1 MAKQIITPVQK
12 RFSDVDS
19 FMHVNNI
26 WQQSYFDMGKTDFY
40 TTVLGTTG
48 VFDKLRI
55 ITASTHTDY
64 YGQVRLMDDIIVTTD
79 VSRIGNKSMTLHQR
93 IMCGDKCLTESSSV
107 MIAFD
112 FDTQHTVAIPD
123 SWRENLEEYLVH
135 SEGLLLLSYR
145 K

>member
-1 MAKQIITPVQK
+1 MAKQLITPVQK

-40 TTVLGTTG
+40 TKVLGITG

-64 YGQVRLMDDIIVTTD
+64 FGQVRLMDDIVVTTD
-79 VSRIGNKSMTLHQR
+79 VSRLGNKSMTLHQR
-93 IMCGDKCLTESSSV
+93 ITLGDKCLTESSSV
-107 MIAFD
+107 MVAFD
-112 FDTQHTVAIPD
+112 FETQQTVSMPQE
-123 SWRENLEEYLVH
+123 WRDKLSEYLIDN
-135 SEGLLLLSYR
+135 E
-145 K
+145 

>member
-1 MAKQIITPVQK
+1 MNKQLTTPVQK

-26 WQQSYFDMGKTDFY
+26 WQQSYFDMGKTDLY
-40 TTVLGTTG
+40 TKVLGITG

-64 YGQVRLMDDIIVTTD
+64 FGQVRLTDDIVVVTD
-79 VSRIGNKSMTLHQR
+79 VSRLGNKSMTLHQR

-107 MIAFD
+107 MVAFD
-112 FDTQHTVAIPD
+112 FETQQTVPMPD
-123 SWRENLEEYLVH
+123 EWRTKLEEYLIH
-135 SEGLLLLSYR
+135 S
-145 K
+145 

>member
-1 MAKQIITPVQK
+1 MAKQLITPIQK

-26 WQQSYFDMGKTDFY
+26 WQQSYFDLAKTEFY
-40 TTVLGTTG
+40 QKVLGILG

-64 YGQVRLMDDIIVTTD
+64 IGQVRLTDDIVVTPD
-79 VSRIGNKSMTLHQR
+79 VSRLGNKSMTLHQR
-93 IMCGDKCLTESSSV
+93 IMSGDRCLTESSSV
-107 MIAFD
+107 MVAFD
-112 FDTQHTVAIPD
+112 FETQQTVALPD
-123 SWRENLEEYLVH
+123 AWRQSLAEYLVD
-135 SEGLLLLSYR
+135 

>member
-1 MAKQIITPVQK
+1 MAKQLITPVQK

-40 TTVLGTTG
+40 TKVLGITG

-64 YGQVRLMDDIIVTTD
+64 YGQVRLTDDIVVVTD
-79 VSRIGNKSMTLHQR
+79 VSRLGNKSMTLHQR
-93 IMCGDKCLTESSSV
+93 IMCGERCLTESSSV
-107 MIAFD
+107 MVAFD
-112 FDTQHTVAIPD
+112 FEMQQTVTMPD
-123 SWRENLEEYLVH
+123 EWRKALEEYLIR
-135 SEGLLLLSYR
+135 S
-145 K
+145 

>member
-1 MAKQIITPVQK
+1 MAKQLVTPVQK

-40 TTVLGTTG
+40 TQVLGITG

-64 YGQVRLMDDIIVTTD
+64 LGQVRLVDDIVVVTD

-93 IMCGDKCLTESSSV
+93 ILSGDRCLTESSSV
-107 MIAFD
+107 MVAFD
-112 FDTQHTVAIPD
+112 FELQQAVPMPEE
-123 SWRENLEEYLVH
+123 WRVKLQEYLIQ
-135 SEGLLLLSYR
+135 
-145 K
+145 

>member
-1 MAKQIITPVQK
+1 MAKQLITPVQK

-40 TTVLGTTG
+40 VKVLGIPG
-48 VFDKLRI
+48 VFDRMRI

-64 YGQVRLMDDIIVTTD
+64 LGQVRLMDDIVVTTD
-79 VSRIGNKSMTLHQR
+79 VSRLGNKSMTLHQR
-93 IMCGDKCLTESSSV
+93 IMAGDKCLTESSSV
-107 MIAFD
+107 MVAFD
-112 FDTQHTVAIPD
+112 FELQQTVPLPEE
-123 SWRENLEEYLVH
+123 WREHLSEYLTND
-135 SEGLLLLSYR
+135 SNI

>member
-1 MAKQIITPVQK
+1 MAKQLITPVQK

-40 TTVLGTTG
+40 TQVLGITG

-64 YGQVRLMDDIIVTTD
+64 LGQVRLVDDIVVVTD

-93 IMCGDKCLTESSSV
+93 ILSGDRCLTESSSV
-107 MIAFD
+107 MVAFD
-112 FDTQHTVAIPD
+112 FELQQTVPMPEE
-123 SWRENLEEYLVH
+123 WCVKLQEYLIQ
-135 SEGLLLLSYR
+135 
-145 K
+145 

>member
-1 MAKQIITPVQK
+1 MAKQLITPIQK

-40 TTVLGTTG
+40 VKVLGITG

-64 YGQVRLMDDIIVTTD
+64 YDQVRLMDDIVVVTD
-79 VSRIGNKSMTLHQR
+79 VSRLGNKSMTLHQR
-93 IMCGDKCLTESSSV
+93 IMCGDKCLTESSSAMV
-107 MIAFD
+107 AFD
-112 FDTQHTVAIPD
+112 FETQQSVAMPEE
-123 SWRENLEEYLVH
+123 WRTKLREYLIH
-135 SEGLLLLSYR
+135 SED
-145 K
+145 

>member
-1 MAKQIITPVQK
+1 MNRQLITPVQK

-40 TTVLGTTG
+40 TKVLGITG

-64 YGQVRLMDDIIVTTD
+64 FGQVRLTDDIVVVTD
-79 VSRIGNKSMTLHQR
+79 VSRLGNKSMTLHQR
-93 IMCGDKCLTESSSV
+93 IMCGERCLTESSSV
-107 MIAFD
+107 MVAFD
-112 FDTQHTVAIPD
+112 FETQQTVPMPD
-123 SWRENLEEYLVH
+123 EWRRKLEEYLIH
-135 SEGLLLLSYR
+135 S
-145 K
+145 

>member
-1 MAKQIITPVQK
+1 MAKELRTPVQK

-40 TTVLGTTG
+40 TKVLGITG
-48 VFDKLRI
+48 VFDRLRI

-64 YGQVRLMDDIIVTTD
+64 LGQVRLMDDIVVVTD

-93 IMCGDKCLTESSSV
+93 IMSGDRCLTESSSV
-107 MIAFD
+107 MVAFD
-112 FDTQHTVAIPD
+112 FETQQTVPMPEE
-123 SWRENLEEYLVH
+123 WRRKLEEYLIH
-135 SEGLLLLSYR
+135 S
-145 K
+145 

>member
-1 MAKQIITPVQK
+1 MITPVQK

-26 WQQSYFDMGKTDFY
+26 WQQSYFDMGKTEFY
-40 TTVLGTTG
+40 TQVLGITG

-64 YGQVRLMDDIIVTTD
+64 WGQVRLTDDIVVSTD

-107 MIAFD
+107 MVAFD
-112 FDTQHTVAIPD
+112 FELQQTVTIPED
-123 SWRENLEEYLVH
+123 WRVKLSEYL
-135 SEGLLLLSYR
+135 SEGE
-145 K
+145 

>member
-1 MAKQIITPVQK
+1 MAKQLITPVQK

-40 TTVLGTTG
+40 VKVLGIPG
-48 VFDKLRI
+48 VFDRMRI

-64 YGQVRLMDDIIVTTD
+64 LGQVRLMDDIVVTTD
-79 VSRIGNKSMTLHQR
+79 VSRLGNKSMTLHQR
-93 IMCGDKCLTESSSV
+93 IMAGDKCLTESSSV
-107 MIAFD
+107 MVAFD
-112 FDTQHTVAIPD
+112 FELQQTVPLPEE
-123 SWRENLEEYLVH
+123 WRERLSEYLTND
-135 SEGLLLLSYR
+135 STI

>member
-1 MAKQIITPVQK
+1 MAKQLITPVQK

-40 TTVLGTTG
+40 VKVLGIPG
-48 VFDKLRI
+48 VFDRMRI

-64 YGQVRLMDDIIVTTD
+64 LGQVRLMDDIVVTTD
-79 VSRIGNKSMTLHQR
+79 VSRLGNKSMTLHQR
-93 IMCGDKCLTESSSV
+93 IMLGDKCLTESSSV
-107 MIAFD
+107 MVAFD
-112 FDTQHTVAIPD
+112 FELQQTVPLPEE
-123 SWRENLEEYLVH
+123 WRERLSEYLTTN
-135 SEGLLLLSYR
+135 SNI

>member
-1 MAKQIITPVQK
+1 MAKQLITAVQK

-40 TTVLGTTG
+40 TKVLGITG

-64 YGQVRLMDDIIVTTD
+64 YGQVRLMDDIVVVTD
-79 VSRIGNKSMTLHQR
+79 VSRLGNKSMTLHQR
-93 IMCGDKCLTESSSV
+93 IMLGDKCLTESSSV
-107 MIAFD
+107 MVAFD
-112 FDTQHTVAIPD
+112 FETQQSVPMPEE
-123 SWRENLEEYLVH
+123 WRRKLEEYLVH
-135 SEGLLLLSYR
+135 S
-145 K
+145 

>member
-1 MAKQIITPVQK
+1 MNKCLITAVQK

-40 TTVLGTTG
+40 TKVLGITG

-64 YGQVRLMDDIIVTTD
+64 YGQVHLTDDIVVVTD
-79 VSRIGNKSMTLHQR
+79 VSRLGNKSMTLHQR
-93 IMCGDKCLTESSSV
+93 IMCGEECLTESSSV
-107 MIAFD
+107 MVAFD
-112 FDTQHTVAIPD
+112 FETQQSVPMPEE
-123 SWRENLEEYLVH
+123 WRKALVEYLIH
-135 SEGLLLLSYR
+135 S
-145 K
+145 

>member
-1 MAKQIITPVQK
+1 MNKQLITPVQK

-40 TTVLGTTG
+40 TKVLGITG

-64 YGQVRLMDDIIVTTD
+64 FGQVRLTDDIVVVTD
-79 VSRIGNKSMTLHQR
+79 VSRLGNKSMTLHQR
-93 IMCGDKCLTESSSV
+93 IMCGERCLTESSSV
-107 MIAFD
+107 MVAFD
-112 FDTQHTVAIPD
+112 FEAQQTVPMPD
-123 SWRENLEEYLVH
+123 EWRVKLEEYLIR
-135 SEGLLLLSYR
+135 S
-145 K
+145 

>member
-1 MAKQIITPVQK
+1 MAKQLRTPVQK

-40 TTVLGTTG
+40 VKVLGIPG
-48 VFDKLRI
+48 VFDRMRI

-64 YGQVRLMDDIIVTTD
+64 LGQVRLMDDIVVTTD
-79 VSRIGNKSMTLHQR
+79 VSRLGNKSMTLHQR
-93 IMCGDKCLTESSSV
+93 IMAGDKCLTESSSV
-107 MIAFD
+107 MVAFD
-112 FDTQHTVAIPD
+112 FELQQTVPLPEE
-123 SWRENLEEYLVH
+123 WRERLSEYLTND
-135 SEGLLLLSYR
+135 SNI

>member
-1 MAKQIITPVQK
+1 MAKQLTTPVQK

-26 WQQSYFDMGKTDFY
+26 WQQSYFDMGKTEFY
-40 TTVLGTTG
+40 TRILGITG

-64 YGQVRLMDDIIVTTD
+64 WGQVRLNDDIVVTTD

-93 IMCGDKCLTESSSV
+93 IMCDDRCLTESSSV
-107 MIAFD
+107 MVAFD
-112 FDTQHTVAIPD
+112 FELQQTVAIPEE
-123 SWRENLEEYLVH
+123 WRVKLAEYLAE
-135 SEGLLLLSYR
+135 S